1 MLNRQSV
8 IVILLLVD
16 LSLLVVDAAATA
28 QLLGQ

>member
-28 QLLGQ
+28 RMIAC